1 MWCCWSRGR
10 DVGGGAHVLT
20 FPFSNV
26 EVLLGH
32 YPGTVFDQL
41 VVRRRGGYCFERAQL
56 FAAALETAGFTVR
69 RALGRVRSLQS
80 ARTHMTVLVD
90 LAGVRYLCDP
100 GSGFSITGPVPL
112 QDGARHVDTGQTF
125 AVGRVYDLGG
135 VALGEGG
142 GAAHRS
148 GAESAEPVR

>member
-1 MWCCWSRGR
+1 M
-10 DVGGGAHVLT
+10 
-20 FPFSNV
+20 

-41 VVRRRGGYCFERAQL
+41 VVRRRGGYCFEHARL

-80 ARTHMTVLVD
+80 TRTHMTVLVD

-135 VALGEGG
+135 VSLSE
-142 GAAHRS
+142 RE
-148 GAESAEPVR
+148 AEQPTAVVQSLRNQ

>member
-1 MWCCWSRGR
+1 M
-10 DVGGGAHVLT
+10 
-20 FPFSNV
+20 

-100 GSGFSITGPVPL
+100 GSGFSIAGPVPL
-112 QDGARHVDTGQTF
+112 QDGARHVDTVRPSPWAGSTIWGVSLSEREAEQPT
-125 AVGRVYDLGG
+125 AVVQSLRNQ
-135 VALGEGG
+135 
-142 GAAHRS
+142 
-148 GAESAEPVR
+148 